1 MQAKD
6 SINTLRVLSCDM
18 INKANSGHPG
28 ICLGAAPIL
37 YAIFNKNLKGYSKDP
52 NWFARDRFI
61 LSAGHGSALLYSLY
75 HLLGYKISLDD
86 LKNFRQINSLTPGH
100 PEYGHTDGVEATTG
114 PLGQGIAMSVGLA
127 ISYKN
132 LKATF
137 NQPGFKLFDNY
148 IYCLCGDGDLQEG
161 ISYEAIS
168 LAGHFNL
175 NNLIVL
181 YDSNNI
187 QLDGKTE
194 LAFSDDIKKRFES
207 ANWNYQIVSDGNDH
221 TEIRRQIKLAKI
233 SSKPT
238 IIEIKTKI
246 GFSSSNE
253 NTNKVHGSPLGD
265 DVNVVRENLKYT
277 LKPFE
282 ISDDVYQDFK
292 NIYDEHNKKDYEK
305 SMNMLLEYEKKYP
318 ELYLKFKNFKEKK
331 YRFDMLEYFNLFKEN
346 PNVATRVSGGEI
358 LKKLTYENEFFIGG
372 SADLSASTK
381 VSANSNIFS
390 KDDYKGRNLFFGVR
404 EHAMAAIANGISL
417 SGFLRPFIGGFFVF
431 SDYMKP
437 AIRMSALMNLDVI
450 YMFTHDSI
458 FVGEDGPTHQPIE
471 QLTALRAIPNL
482 KVYRPASSNETVAC
496 FSDILKNKG
505 PSVILLTRQNLKEIE
520 KTNTLLNTDF
530 KGSYIAKDED
540 KNKKLDLCLIA
551 TGSEVNLCIDA
562 ANSLDNL
569 NIRVVSIPSLEK
581 FEEQKIEYKKSIIPE
596 NTPLIACEA
605 SDAAHLLKYTNKLFN
620 IKRFGLSGPST
631 DVCKKLGFDLNSLIN
646 FIKNNI

>member
-1 MQAKD
+1 MQSKD
-6 SINTLRVLSCDM
+6 LINTLRVLSCDM

-52 NWFARDRFI
+52 KWFARDRFI
-61 LSAGHGSALLYSLY
+61 MSAGHGSALLYSLY

-100 PEYGHTDGVEATTG
+100 PEYMHTDGVEATTG

-132 LKATF
+132 LKETF

-168 LAGHFNL
+168 LAGHLNL
-175 NNLIVL
+175 NNLIIL

-187 QLDGKTE
+187 QLDGATN
-194 LAFSDDIKKRFES
+194 LSFSDDIKKRFES
-207 ANWNYQIVSDGNDH
+207 ANWNYQIVLDGNDYS
-221 TEIRRQIKLAKI
+221 EIKRQIKLAKI

-238 IIEIKTKI
+238 IIEVKTKI
-246 GFSSSNE
+246 GFSSTNE
-253 NTNKVHGSPLGD
+253 NTSKVHGSPLGSD
-265 DVNVVRENLKYT
+265 IDVVRKNLNYQF
-277 LKPFE
+277 KPFE
-282 ISDDVYQDFK
+282 IVDEVYKDF
-292 NIYDEHNKKDYEK
+292 NNMYDEYNKKDYEK
-305 SMNMLLEYEKKYP
+305 SLNLLQDYSKKYP
-318 ELYLKFKNFKEKK
+318 ELYLKFKTYQEKK

-346 PNVATRVSGGEI
+346 NNIASRVSGGEI

-381 VSANSNIFS
+381 VLANSTIFK
-390 KDDYKGRNLFFGVR
+390 KDDYKGRNLYFGVR

-417 SGFLRPFIGGFFVF
+417 SGFLRPFVGGFFVF

-450 YMFTHDSI
+450 YIFTHDSI

-471 QLTALRAIPNL
+471 QITGLRAIPNL
-482 KVYRPASSNETVAC
+482 KVYRPASSNETVVC
-496 FSDILKNKG
+496 FNDILKSSS
-505 PSVILLTRQNLKEIE
+505 PAVILLTRQNLKEFE
-520 KTNTLLNTDF
+520 KSRTLLENEF
-530 KGSYIAKDED
+530 RGAYIVKEEN
-540 KNKKLDLCLIA
+540 KNKKLDLCLVA
-551 TGSEVNLCIDA
+551 TGSEVNLCLDA
-562 ANSLDNL
+562 CNSLDNL
-569 NIRVVSIPSLEK
+569 NIRVISMPSIEVFEAQDEK
-581 FEEQKIEYKKSIIPE
+581 YKNELFPKDVKV
-596 NTPLIACEA
+596 IACEA
-605 SDAAHLLKYTNKLFN
+605 SEGAHLLKYSNKLFN
-620 IKRFGLSGPST
+620 IKRFGLSAPSN
-631 DVCKKLGFDLNSLIN
+631 DVCKKLGFDLDSLIK

>member
-37 YAIFNKNLKGYSKDP
+37 YAIFNKNLRGYSKDP

-175 NNLIVL
+175 NNLIIL

-253 NTNKVHGSPLGD
+253 NTNKVHGSPLGED
-265 DVNVVRENLKYT
+265 INVVRENLKYT

-346 PNVATRVSGGEI
+346 PNIATRVSGGEI

-471 QLTALRAIPNL
+471 QITA
-482 KVYRPASSNETVAC
+482 
-496 FSDILKNKG
+496 
-505 PSVILLTRQNLKEIE
+505 
-520 KTNTLLNTDF
+520 LLNTDF
-530 KGSYIAKDED
+530 KGAYIAKDED

-581 FEEQKIEYKKSIIPE
+581 FEEQKNEYKKSIIPE

-620 IKRFGLSGPST
+620 IKRFGLSGPSA